1 MAAEIEAIVVDE
13 EKVIKTDD
21 EKLEA
26 VAEKKVVVDE
36 KIDIDEVK
44 KEEMT
49 KSSNNSEVKDS
60 ETDIKPLERDIIRQV
75 EYYFGDANLMR
86 DKFLLEQ
93 IGKDDGWV
101 TLTVLLTFKRL
112 ANLST
117 DPKVIVAALE
127 KSNEGLI
134 EIHED
139 GEKIRRHP
147 ERPVPEQNEERRKEI
162 MSRTAYVKGF
172 PLDVEMSDLIDF
184 FNPHEKVTN
193 IVMRKYHDK
202 ISKSYL
208 FKGSV
213 FVTFSKKEG
222 CAEFLKKEKLEYS
235 DSPLICK
242 WQEDYIEEKNVEKVK
257 KDKKRNKAVEAEKEF
272 TLPKG
277 TVILLEGF
285 SENITREDI
294 SEAIT
299 ELGGTVAYIQFM
311 KGDKIAHVRL
321 TEENS
326 AAKVF
331 EKFDDGKLKVKDD
344 EVTGKI
350 LEGEEEVAFLEN
362 VIKNMKMRRS
372 NNNQHRGGR
381 RGGFGGG
388 NRNFHRKRKNSTDGD
403 DGPPSKH
410 IWKEVPRTVITLVG
424 SEDWT
429 VRMAFPA

>member
-1 MAAEIEAIVVDE
+1 MATKIEAVVKEE
-13 EKVIKTDD
+13 EKITETETEMKVDDVDVKEEEEETESSPTNDAPIKTTSSP
-21 EKLEA
+21 
-26 VAEKKVVVDE
+26 
-36 KIDIDEVK
+36 I
-44 KEEMT
+44 
-49 KSSNNSEVKDS
+49 KSSPIKSSPSPIKSLSSPIAEDKDDDTEV
-60 ETDIKPLERDIIRQV
+60 TTLEKDIIRQM

-101 TLTVLLTFKRL
+101 SLTVLLTFKRL

-117 DPKVIVAALE
+117 DPKFIVAALE
-127 KSNEGLI
+127 KANEGLI

-139 GEKIRRHP
+139 KDKIRRHP

-172 PLDVEMSDLIDF
+172 PLDIEMSDLIDF
-184 FNPHEKVTN
+184 FKPHDKVTN

-213 FVTFSKKEG
+213 FVTFSKKEE
-222 CAEFLKKEKLEYS
+222 CAEFLKKEKVEFRDQL
-235 DSPLICK
+235 LIRK
-242 WQEDYIEEKNVEKVK
+242 WQEDYIEEKTKEKIK
-257 KDKKRNKAVEAEKEF
+257 KDKKKNKVVEVEKEF
-272 TLPKG
+272 KLPKG

-285 SENITREDI
+285 SENVTREDI
-294 SEAIT
+294 SEAIG

-331 EKFDDGKLKVKDD
+331 EKFEDGKLKVNDD

-350 LEGEEEVAFLEN
+350 LEGEEEATFLEN

-388 NRNFHRKRKNSTDGD
+388 NRNFHRKRKGSPDGD

-410 IWKEVPRTVITLVG
+410 
-424 SEDWT
+424 
-429 VRMAFPA
+429 